1 MSKRDHIQGALRNH
15 GIIFFVFGVLM
26 AFGIWALPQMSKDE
40 FPQFTIRQAVVA
52 AIYPGATAEE
62 VEQQV
67 TVPLEAFI
75 NSYEEVNR
83 QMTYSTTEDGV
94 VYCYVMLRNSITSKD
109 QTWAKMRAG
118 LNLLKKTQLP
128 AGVADVVLIDDFG
141 NTASILLSV
150 ESNQRSVTELQPYAE
165 RLTRQLSEID
175 AMGKLKI
182 LGSQREQ
189 IVVTLDLPRM
199 ASYGLTP
206 SALQAQLLLQGLRTV
221 GGQDESAGEL
231 RVDIPYSSEYE
242 IARQIIR
249 SDPLTGAVLRLQDI
263 ATVERRL
270 PKPEQ
275 FVMCYNT
282 PQHST
287 LNSQPTSPSEKG
299 SGDVAQRSTLNTQ
312 LSTFNTPSGLSG
324 EAGLIISMEM
334 EPGNNIVAFGE
345 SVQQVLDEA
354 ALQFPPDIRLHRV
367 TDQPKVVDDSV
378 RSFLRDI
385 LISILVVIA
394 VMLLLFPLRT
404 ALVAC
409 TGVPVCIAICIGLMY
424 LTGIE
429 LNTVTLAALI
439 FVLGMIVDDSV
450 IVIDGY
456 TNLLDRGWSRWYS
469 ATVSTRQLFV
479 PMSLATCA
487 IAGMFFPMTK
497 IITGPL
503 GEFVQLFPF
512 AVLFALGASIFYA
525 AWMTPYLSTQFI
537 RRRGESTTRF
547 EKVQELFFTWLQR
560 SYDRLLSFCFRR
572 RWFTYGLLIAAL
584 GSGVFFL
591 TRLHLQ
597 LLPKAEREMFAVEI
611 HLAQGATVDQ
621 TAALADSLARMLVAD
636 SRVLTVTSFVGH
648 SSPRFHATY
657 TPAMPAPNY
666 AQFVVGTADY
676 RATAELLRELGPR
689 YEHWFPN
696 AYVRF
701 KQLDYQVVKNPLEVR
716 LAYAPFVEAG
726 EHEATMQLYIDSIR
740 AYMASRPELV
750 WVHSDYDDIA
760 SQSRIVLKADEAS
773 RLGVTQASLSL
784 YLASVTRGVTITN
797 IYEHGNTSPTPVVLR
812 STLNDQP
819 STLNSQTLKPSN
831 SQTLNTPYGEADRS
845 TVGRKELSTTLNTQL
860 STLNSISIPTATG
873 TWVPLRQVADIVP
886 AWHHASIE
894 HRNGVPTITIGA
906 DLVGATSQVAAER
919 TVSRWLDGFRQRHP
933 TDALLVRFGGLSEIN
948 GMIVP
953 QILWSVVAAL
963 LVMFVLLLYHF
974 GRIRLAMLA
983 LSSAALCLFG
993 AMLGLWLFRLD
1004 ISITAVLGTVSLIGI
1019 IVRNAIMMYEYAE
1032 ELRHTRGLSVSEAA
1046 YEAGRRRMRPVFLTS
1061 ATTALGVLPMI
1072 IAHTSLWMPMG
1083 VVICF
1088 GTIFTLPLTLTI
1100 LPVLYARIIH

>member
-26 AFGIWALPQMSKDE
+26 LFGIWALPQMSKDE

-249 SDPLTGAVLRLQDI
+249 TDPLTGAVLRLQDI

-275 FVMCYNT
+275 FVMCYNN
-282 PQHST
+282 PQPST
-287 LNSQPTSPSEKG
+287 LNS
-299 SGDVAQRSTLNTQ
+299 Q
-312 LSTFNTPSGLSG
+312 LSTFNTPSGLSGEAGLSSVSASGQSG

-354 ALQFPPDIRLHRV
+354 ALHFPPDIRLHRV

-456 TNLLDRGWSRWYS
+456 TNLLDQGWSRWYS

-560 SYDRLLSFCFRR
+560 SYDRLLLFCFRR

-591 TRLHLQ
+591 TRLNLQ

-611 HLAQGATVDQ
+611 HLAQGSTVDQ

-797 IYEHGNTSPTPVVLR
+797 IYEHGNTSPTPVVLC
-812 STLNDQP
+812 SSFQP
-819 STLNSQTLKPSN
+819 SNSNAQTATLKPSNSEAQTLNSQTLKPSN
-831 SQTLNTPYGEADRS
+831 SQTLNS
-845 TVGRKELSTTLNTQL
+845 QLSTTLNSQH
-860 STLNSISIPTATG
+860 STLNSLLIPTATG

-933 TDALLVRFGGLSEIN
+933 TDALLIRFGGLSEIN

-974 GRIRLAMLA
+974 GRIRLALLA

>member
-26 AFGIWALPQMSKDE
+26 LFGIWALPQMSKDE

-182 LGSQREQ
+182 LGSQHEQ

-249 SDPLTGAVLRLQDI
+249 TDPLTGAVLRLQDI

-299 SGDVAQRSTLNTQ
+299 SGDVAQLSTLNTQ
-312 LSTFNTPSGLSG
+312 LSTFNTPGGLSG

-385 LISILVVIA
+385 FISILVVIA

-456 TNLLDRGWSRWYS
+456 TNLLDQGWSRWYS

-560 SYDRLLSFCFRR
+560 SYDRLLLFCFRR

-716 LAYAPFVEAG
+716 LAYAPFVEAE

-797 IYEHGNTSPTPVVLR
+797 IYEHGNTSPTPVVLC
-812 STLNDQP
+812 SSFQP
-819 STLNSQTLKPSN
+819 SNGNAQTATLKPSN
-831 SQTLNTPYGEADRS
+831 SQTLNS
-845 TVGRKELSTTLNTQL
+845 QL
-860 STLNSISIPTATG
+860 STLNSILIPTATG

-974 GRIRLAMLA
+974 GRIRLALLA

>member
-249 SDPLTGAVLRLQDI
+249 TDPLTGAVLRLQDI

-270 PKPEQ
+270 PNPEQ

-287 LNSQPTSPSEKG
+287 LNSQPTSPMRGEPEG
-299 SGDVAQRSTLNTQ
+299 C
-312 LSTFNTPSGLSG
+312 LSSVSPSGLSG

-354 ALQFPPDIRLHRV
+354 ASQFPPDIRLHRV

-385 LISILVVIA
+385 FISILVVIA

-456 TNLLDRGWSRWYS
+456 TNLLDQGWSRWYS

-560 SYDRLLSFCFRR
+560 SYDRLLLFCFRH

-591 TRLHLQ
+591 TRLNLQ

-611 HLAQGATVDQ
+611 HLAQGSTVDQ

-797 IYEHGNTSPTPVVLR
+797 IYEHGNTSPTPVVLH
-812 STLNDQP
+812 

-845 TVGRKELSTTLNTQL
+845 TVGRKELSTTLNSQLSTTLNTQL
-860 STLNSISIPTATG
+860 STLNSISVPTATG

-933 TDALLVRFGGLSEIN
+933 TDALLIRFGGLSEIN

-974 GRIRLAMLA
+974 GRIRLALLA

>member
-26 AFGIWALPQMSKDE
+26 LFGIWALPQMSKDE

-118 LNLLKKTQLP
+118 LNLLKKTKLP

-189 IVVTLDLPRM
+189 IVVTLDLQRM

-249 SDPLTGAVLRLQDI
+249 TDPLTGAVLRLQDV

-299 SGDVAQRSTLNTQ
+299 SGDVSQLSTLNTQ
-312 LSTFNTPSGLSG
+312 LSTFNTPGGLSG

-456 TNLLDRGWSRWYS
+456 TNLLDQGWSRWYS

-547 EKVQELFFTWLQR
+547 EKGQELFFTWLQR

-676 RATAELLRELGPR
+676 QATAELLRELGPR

-726 EHEATMQLYIDSIR
+726 EHEAMMQLYIDSIR

-812 STLNDQP
+812 SNLNSPHSTSLPFERGAGGVSLNSQP
-819 STLNSQTLKPSN
+819 STLNSL
-831 SQTLNTPYGEADRS
+831 
-845 TVGRKELSTTLNTQL
+845 
-860 STLNSISIPTATG
+860 SIPTATG

-933 TDALLVRFGGLSEIN
+933 TDALLIRFGGLSEIN

>member
-1 MSKRDHIQGALRNH
+1 MYKRDHIQGALRNH

-118 LNLLKKTQLP
+118 LNLLKKTKLP

-189 IVVTLDLPRM
+189 IVVTLDLQRM

-249 SDPLTGAVLRLQDI
+249 TDPLTGAVLRLQDV

-275 FVMCYNT
+275 FVMCYNN
-282 PQHST
+282 H
-287 LNSQPTSPSEKG
+287 SPSRGEPEG
-299 SGDVAQRSTLNTQ
+299 CLSSVSASG
-312 LSTFNTPSGLSG
+312 LSGEAGLSSVSASGLSG

-385 LISILVVIA
+385 FISILVVIA

-676 RATAELLRELGPR
+676 QATAELLRELGPR

-726 EHEATMQLYIDSIR
+726 EHEAMMQLYIDSIR

-819 STLNSQTLKPSN
+819 STSLPFERGAGGVSLNSQ
-831 SQTLNTPYGEADRS
+831 
-845 TVGRKELSTTLNTQL
+845 LSTTLNSQL
-860 STLNSISIPTATG
+860 STLNSLSVPTATG

-983 LSSAALCLFG
+983 LSSSALCLFG

>member
-249 SDPLTGAVLRLQDI
+249 TDPLTGAVLRLQDI

>member
-1 MSKRDHIQGALRNH
+1 MYKRDHIQGALRNH

-26 AFGIWALPQMSKDE
+26 LFGIWALPQMSKDE

-118 LNLLKKTQLP
+118 LNLLKKTKLP

-189 IVVTLDLPRM
+189 IVVTLDLQRM

-249 SDPLTGAVLRLQDI
+249 TDPLTGAVLRLQDV

-275 FVMCYNT
+275 FVMCYNN

-299 SGDVAQRSTLNTQ
+299 SGDVSQLSTLNTQ
-312 LSTFNTPSGLSG
+312 LSTFNTPGGLSG

-456 TNLLDRGWSRWYS
+456 TNLLDQGWSRWYS

-560 SYDRLLSFCFRR
+560 SYDRLLLFCFRR

-797 IYEHGNTSPTPVVLR
+797 IYEHGNTSPTPVVLC
-812 STLNDQP
+812 SSFQP
-819 STLNSQTLKPSN
+819 SNSNAQTATLKPSN
-831 SQTLNTPYGEADRS
+831 CEAQTLNS
-845 TVGRKELSTTLNTQL
+845 QLSTTLNTQH
-860 STLNSISIPTATG
+860 STLNSLLIPTATG

-963 LVMFVLLLYHF
+963 LVMFV
-974 GRIRLAMLA
+974 
-983 LSSAALCLFG
+983 SAALCLFG

>member
-182 LGSQREQ
+182 LGSQHEQ

-249 SDPLTGAVLRLQDI
+249 TDPLTGAVLRLQDI

-275 FVMCYNT
+275 FVMCYNN

-299 SGDVAQRSTLNTQ
+299 SGDVSQRSTLNAQ
-312 LSTFNTPSGLSG
+312 PYNTPGGLSG

-354 ALQFPPDIRLHRV
+354 ASQFPPDIRLHRV

-385 LISILVVIA
+385 FISILVVIA

-456 TNLLDRGWSRWYS
+456 TNLLDQGWSRWYS

-560 SYDRLLSFCFRR
+560 SYDRLLLFCFRR

-591 TRLHLQ
+591 TRLNLQ

-797 IYEHGNTSPTPVVLR
+797 IYEHGNTSPTPVVLC
-812 STLNDQP
+812 SSFQQPSNSNAQTATLKPSNSEAQTLNSQP
-819 STLNSQTLKPSN
+819 STLNSL
-831 SQTLNTPYGEADRS
+831 
-845 TVGRKELSTTLNTQL
+845 
-860 STLNSISIPTATG
+860 SIPTATG

-933 TDALLVRFGGLSEIN
+933 TDALLIRFGGLSEIN

-974 GRIRLAMLA
+974 GRIRLALLA

>member
-1 MSKRDHIQGALRNH
+1 MTKRDHIQGALRNH
-15 GIIFFVFGVLM
+15 GIVFFVFGVMM

-40 FPQFTIRQAVVA
+40 FPQFTIRQGVVA

-67 TVPLEAFI
+67 TIPLEAFI
-75 NSYEEVNR
+75 NSYEEVDKKLS
-83 QMTYSTTEDGV
+83 YSTTEDGV
-94 VYCYVMLRNSITSKD
+94 VYCYVMLRNSVRNKD
-109 QTWAKMRAG
+109 GTWAKMRAG
-118 LNLLKKTQLP
+118 LSLLKKTSLP
-128 AGVADVVLIDDFG
+128 TGVAEVVLIDDFG
-141 NTASILLSV
+141 NTASILLSI
-150 ESNQRSVTELQPYAE
+150 ESKERSVAELQAYAE
-165 RLTRQLSEID
+165 RLTRQLRDIPE
-175 AMGKLKI
+175 MGKLKI
-182 LGSQREQ
+182 LGSQHEQ
-189 IVVTLDLPRM
+189 IVITLDLQRL
-199 ASYGLTP
+199 AAYGITP
-206 SALQAQLLLQGLRTV
+206 AMLQSQLLLQGLRTV
-221 GGQDESAGEL
+221 GAQQDENIL
-231 RVDIPYSSEYE
+231 RIDIPYAGEFE
-242 IARQIIR
+242 IAQQIIR
-249 SDPLTGAVLRLQDI
+249 TDPLTGSVLRLKDV

-270 PKPEQ
+270 PEPAQ
-275 FVMCYNT
+275 FIRSYNSGSEASRYNV
-282 PQHST
+282 P
-287 LNSQPTSPSEKG
+287 NS
-299 SGDVAQRSTLNTQ
+299 L
-312 LSTFNTPSGLSG
+312 L
-324 EAGLIISMEM
+324 ISMEM

-345 SVQQVLDEA
+345 TVQNVLDEA
-354 ALQFPPDIRLHRV
+354 SLQFPPDIRLHRV

-424 LTGIE
+424 ITGIE

-512 AVLFALGASIFYA
+512 AVTFALGASIFYA
-525 AWMTPYLSTQFI
+525 AWVTPYLATQII
-537 RRRGESTTRF
+537 RRRGESTSRF
-547 EKVQELFFTWLQR
+547 ERGQELFFTVLQKG
-560 SYDRLLSFCFRR
+560 YNRLLSFCFRH
-572 RWFTYGLLIAAL
+572 RWFTYLLLVVAL
-584 GSGVFFL
+584 GLGVFLL

-611 HLAQGATVDQ
+611 HLTEGSTVDE
-621 TAALADSLARMLVAD
+621 TAAIADSLARILITD
-636 SRVLTVTSFVGH
+636 PRIHTVTSFIGH
-648 SSPRFHATY
+648 ASPRFHATY

-666 AQFVVGTADY
+666 AQFVVSTADY
-676 RATAELLRELGPR
+676 KATSDLLCELAPR
-689 YEHWFPN
+689 YENWFTN

-716 LAYAPFVEAG
+716 LTYAPFVEK
-726 EHEATMQLYIDSIR
+726 EDHEQAMQLYIDSIKSF
-740 AYMASRPELV
+740 MASRPEMK
-750 WVHSDYDDIA
+750 WVHSDYDAIA
-760 SQSRIVLKADEAS
+760 AQSRIVLKADEAA
-773 RLGVTQASLSL
+773 RLGITQASLSL
-784 YLASVTRGVTITN
+784 YLASVTHGVTITN
-797 IYEHGNTSPTPVVLR
+797 IYDHGDSHPTPVILYADDHMSPDSR
-812 STLNDQP
+812 LASTLD
-819 STLNSQTLKPSN
+819 LL
-831 SQTLNTPYGEADRS
+831 
-845 TVGRKELSTTLNTQL
+845 V
-860 STLNSISIPTATG
+860 PTATG
-873 TWVPLRQVADIVP
+873 NWVPLRQVADIVP
-886 AWHHASIE
+886 EWHHANIE
-894 HRNGVPTITIGA
+894 HRNGVPTITVGA
-906 DLVGATSQVAAER
+906 DLLGTTSQVAAER
-919 TVSRWLDGFRQRHP
+919 AVRGWMAGFRMRHP
-933 TDALLVRFGGLSEIN
+933 EEGIQVGYGGLTEIN
-948 GMIVP
+948 GLIVP
-953 QILWSVVAAL
+953 QILWSIVAAL

-974 GRIRLAMLA
+974 GKIRLALLA
-983 LSSAALCLFG
+983 LSSAALCVFG
-993 AMLGLWLFRLD
+993 AMLGLWIFELD

-1032 ELRHTRGLSVSEAA
+1032 ELRHTKALNANDAAFQAGL
-1046 YEAGRRRMRPVFLTS
+1046 RRMRPVFLTS

-1100 LPVLYARIIH
+1100 LPVLYARIIR

>member
-1 MSKRDHIQGALRNH
+1 MYKRDHIQGALRNH

-141 NTASILLSV
+141 NTASILLSL

-249 SDPLTGAVLRLQDI
+249 TDPLTGAVLRLQDV

-275 FVMCYNT
+275 FVMCYNNAE
-282 PQHST
+282 QNSLSSVSASGQSGEAGLSS
-287 LNSQPTSPSEKG
+287 LNAGGQ
-299 SGDVAQRSTLNTQ
+299 
-312 LSTFNTPSGLSG
+312 SG

-560 SYDRLLSFCFRR
+560 SYDRLLSFCFRS

-591 TRLHLQ
+591 TRLNLQ

-611 HLAQGATVDQ
+611 HLAQGSTVDQ

-689 YEHWFPN
+689 YAHWFPN

-716 LAYAPFVEAG
+716 LAYAPFVEAE

-797 IYEHGNTSPTPVVLR
+797 IYEHGNTSPTSVVLR
-812 STLNDQP
+812 STLNAQP
-819 STLNSQTLKPSN
+819 STLNAQ
-831 SQTLNTPYGEADRS
+831 
-845 TVGRKELSTTLNTQL
+845 LSTTLNSQL
-860 STLNSISIPTATG
+860 STLNSISVPTATG

-933 TDALLVRFGGLSEIN
+933 TDALVIRFGGLSEVN

-974 GRIRLAMLA
+974 GRIRLALLA
-983 LSSAALCLFG
+983 ISSAALCLFG